1 MDEFILTK
9 SAFIKAK
16 ETYWPVFLEKWDIKI
31 NSMARWDNMPQSGP
45 QDECEKLDA
54 AESQHCWGQ
63 TEGRA
68 RKITQKVAG

>member
-1 MDEFILTK
+1 
-9 SAFIKAK
+9 
-16 ETYWPVFLEKWDIKI
+16 
-31 NSMARWDNMPQSGP
+31 MARWDNMPQSGP